1 MDLWTQWKK
10 GFQSWETTTAQYLE
24 GVLKR
29 PAVLTPA
36 GAVLS
41 LGMRARAARG
51 RAMTRLWSR
60 VGLPNKRDQE
70 RTLHLLN
77 RLESRLIDLEEKI
90 EALEKTQRGTTGE
103 RG

>member
-10 GFQSWETTTAQYLE
+10 GFQWWESTTAQYLE

-36 GAVLS
+36 GAVLTLS
-41 LGMRARAARG
+41 MRARAARS
-51 RAMTRLWSR
+51 RAMTRMWSR
-60 VGLPNKRDQE
+60 VGLPTKRDQE

-90 EALEKTQRGTTGE
+90 DALEMAQSQGGGGK
-103 RG
+103 